1 MYNLEQILELIN
13 KKEVPDDLIPE
24 NIHDIIIDL
33 TLQVASPSYNRT
45 PNFNSGY
52 DDSKKRKNKRDYAH
66 DHDKIFKKTEISKKT
81 GIEKD
86 INNLRSYINRISD
99 KNYEQIYKEII
110 NILDELNLKEDKDIN
125 LVCEAIYNI
134 ATSNRFYSELYAE
147 LYSALIEKFPILKT
161 MSSNKMKTFIDLFN
175 DIKYIDPEKDY
186 DVFCKINAENEKRKS
201 LGCFLLNLVKKD
213 ILDKKEYTEITCN
226 LLKKLLNLID
236 DNNKVNEINEITENI
251 SLMYNKEIFID
262 CLEYFDGAQIND
274 VFLHLAQSNNKYS
287 GLSSKAKFKF
297 MDIVGI

>member
-13 KKEVPDDLIPE
+13 KDEVPDLIPE
-24 NIHDIIIDL
+24 SIHDIIIDL

-45 PNFNSGY
+45 PNFNSAY
-52 DDSKKRKNKRDYAH
+52 DDSKKRKNKRDNNS
-66 DHDKIFKKTEISKKT
+66 DHDKIFKKTEINNKT

-86 INNLRSYINRISD
+86 INKLRSYINRISE

-110 NILDELNLKEDKDIN
+110 TILDELNLKEDKDIN

-134 ATSNRFYSELYAE
+134 ATSNRFYSELYAQ
-147 LYSALIEKFPILKT
+147 LYCELIERFPILKT

-175 DIKYIDPEKDY
+175 DIKYVDPDKDY
-186 DVFCKINAENEKRKS
+186 DVFCKINADNEKRKS
-201 LGCFLLNLVKKD
+201 LGCFLLNLVKKH

-226 LLKKLLNLID
+226 LLKKLLNSIH
-236 DNNKVNEINEITENI
+236 DNEKANEINEITENI

-274 VFLHLAQSNNKYS
+274 VFLHLAQSNKKYP

-297 MDIVGI
+297 MDMVGI

>member
-13 KKEVPDDLIPE
+13 KNEVPDLIPE

-45 PNFNSGY
+45 PNFNSVY
-52 DDSKKRKNKRDYAH
+52 DDSKKRKNKRDNS
-66 DHDKIFKKTEISKKT
+66 DHDKIFKKTEINNKT

-86 INNLRSYINRISD
+86 INKLRSYINRISE

-110 NILDELNLKEDKDIN
+110 TILDELNLKEDKDIN

-134 ATSNRFYSELYAE
+134 ATSNRFYSELYAQ
-147 LYSALIEKFPILKT
+147 LYSELIERFPILKT
-161 MSSNKMKTFIDLFN
+161 MSSNKMKTFIELFN
-175 DIKYIDPEKDY
+175 DIKYVDPEKDY
-186 DVFCKINAENEKRKS
+186 DVFCKINADNEKRKS

-236 DNNKVNEINEITENI
+236 DNEKLNEINEITENI

-274 VFLHLAQSNNKYS
+274 VFLHLAQSNKKYP

-297 MDIVGI
+297 MDMVGM